1 MKMFITGA
9 TGFLGSNLVKK
20 LIECGENV
28 TVLVRK
34 GSDHPFLNGLNVTKV
49 EGDVT
54 DLKSIHNGMKGCTHV
69 YHNAGYLSYSKINLN
84 ILMEINVKGTENVC
98 KAALENDIKKLVHV
112 SSTSA
117 IGIPKHK
124 DKPADENYP
133 FHKRWKKNPYM
144 MTKRLSEEV
153 ALGFVDE
160 GLNVVVV
167 NPSTL
172 YGPGDIKVHS
182 GEVFKNIDSGI
193 LRIAPPG
200 GTGII
205 AIRDCVYGLMAAM
218 ERGEKGQRYILNS
231 ENLPLIQ
238 LFNTIAELL
247 DKPPI
252 TKIFPKWTYFPLYF
266 SAFIIEDFYRMFGK
280 VSKIDCGTIDM
291 SWRQRYFDSSK
302 AQTKLE
308 WKPLVS
314 FKETCQEAI
323 KFYRSTG
330 IL

>member
-1 MKMFITGA
+1 MKIFITGA
-9 TGFLGSNLVKK
+9 TGFLGSNLVKM

-28 TVLVRK
+28 SILIRK

-54 DLKSIHNGMKGCTHV
+54 DLKSIHNGMKDCTHV
-69 YHNAGYLSYSKINLN
+69 YHTAGYLSYSKIKLN

-112 SSTSA
+112 SSTSS
-117 IGIPKHK
+117 IGIPKPK
-124 DKPADENYP
+124 DKPADETYP

-153 ALGFVDE
+153 ALGFVDK

-167 NPSTL
+167 NPSTF
-172 YGPGDIKVHS
+172 YGPGDIKIHS
-182 GEVFKNIDSGI
+182 GEVFKNIASGM

-205 AIRDCVYGLMAAM
+205 AIKDCVSGLMAAM
-218 ERGEKGQRYILNS
+218 EKGEKGQRYILNS

-238 LFNTIAELL
+238 LFNTIADLL

-252 TKIFPKWTYFPLYF
+252 TKIFPMWTYFPLYF
-266 SAFIIEDFYRMFGK
+266 TAFIIEDFYKILGK
-280 VSKIDCGTIDM
+280 ISKIDCGTIDM
-291 SWRQRYFDSSK
+291 SWRYRYFDSSK
-302 AQTKLE
+302 AQNRLE
-308 WKPLVS
+308 WKPMVS
-314 FKETCQEAI
+314 FKETCQAAI
-323 KFYRSTG
+323 EFYRSTG